1 LSDIYIHIILEDGIT
16 PVFRDVVVIIVTDIF
31 YWFDFKE

>member
-16 PVFRDVVVIIVTDIF
+16 LVFRDVVVIIVTDIF